1 MYDSTSVIII
11 SNYGLNRL
19 QRVAIEERN
28 IEGSKD
34 SNPIF
39 FEKYAG
45 EHQEKIR
52 WMKACFH
59 IMISLGL

>member
-11 SNYGLNRL
+11 SNHELNRL

-34 SNPIF
+34 SNLIF
-39 FEKYAG
+39 FEKYAD

-52 WMKACFH
+52 WMKASFY